1 MVLSILA
8 ALVLQAKSDAPPP
21 AHWMTSF
28 KDAQAKAKD
37 LGRPLIIDGSREA

>member
-1 MVLSILA
+1 MVLTILA

-21 AHWMTSF
+21 AHWMTNL

-37 LGRPLIIDGSREA
+37 LGRPLVIDASREA